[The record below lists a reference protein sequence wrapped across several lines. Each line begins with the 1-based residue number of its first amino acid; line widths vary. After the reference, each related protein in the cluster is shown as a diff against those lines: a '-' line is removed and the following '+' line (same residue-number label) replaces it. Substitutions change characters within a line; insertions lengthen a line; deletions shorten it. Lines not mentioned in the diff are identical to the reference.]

1 VPRHLAAGRIFVRTR
16 WNGSYL
22 KAFDSQIA
30 QLRLTRLPD
39 LQTQFKKLHSGK
51 AEEDAMKVN
60 EIMTHEVETVSPNE
74 TLQDAAKMMASLD
87 AGALPVGEN
96 DQLVGMITDR
106 DIAIRGVARGKG
118 PEAKVRDVMTE
129 EVKYCFDDQDVNEIA
144 QNMADIQVRRLPVVN
159 RSKRLVG
166 IVSLADVAQTRAA
179 GHALRGI
186 SQPGGEHTQ
195 TG

>member
-1 VPRHLAAGRIFVRTR
+1 
-16 WNGSYL
+16 
-22 KAFDSQIA
+22 
-30 QLRLTRLPD
+30 
-39 LQTQFKKLHSGK
+39 
-51 AEEDAMKVN
+51 MKVN
-60 EIMTHEVETVSPNE
+60 EIMTQEVETVSPNE

-106 DIAIRGVARGKG
+106 DIAVRGVAKGKG

-129 EVKYCFDDQDVNEIA
+129 EVKYCFDDQDVNEVV
-144 QNMADIQVRRLPVVN
+144 QNMAEIQVRRLPVVN

-166 IVSLADVAQTRAA
+166 IISLADLSQTRGA

-186 SQPGGEHTQ
+186 SQPGGQHTQ